1 MAEDGDK
8 ASASAGEAGGGGG
21 GKEGGE
27 EEKSVKLFVGQ
38 VPKHMT
44 EADLLAMFREVAAVD
59 EVTVIKDKVTKVSRG
74 ADLPGPRIWT
84 GLAILLPFP
93 AAALA
98 RFAAMPAALFPRS
111 RLSSSPVLGP
121 RWFCFAWV
129 WGAMPHGRRN
139 LSFCSVIRQICSAFF
154 YLFFFLLVG
163 DRFAAMLQGDLASRP
178 LVGGVSAWIRVY

>member
-1 MAEDGDK
+1 VLI
-8 ASASAGEAGGGGG
+8 SAYLIYYFFPCLARG

-74 ADLPGPRIWT
+74 ADLPGPRS
-84 GLAILLPFP
+84 GLATLLS
-93 AAALA
+93 LA

-111 RLSSSPVLGP
+111 RRDLECSLRGGFASPVRGTMP
-121 RWFCFAWV
+121 RRSEES
-129 WGAMPHGRRN
+129 P
-139 LSFCSVIRQICSAFF
+139 
-154 YLFFFLLVG
+154 LFG
-163 DRFAAMLQGDLASRP
+163 
-178 LVGGVSAWIRVY
+178 